1 VGGLGFLFAS
11 ALLALPLAAMPV
23 LLHLLFRRKSPV
35 VPFSTLRFVKASL
48 QRTAARRRLQRWL
61 LLAARVLLLALLIAA
76 VAQPVRRVAAGWG
89 SADLTAVVVLDTSY
103 SMLLKSEQVE
113 QLTRAGDAV
122 FDLLGRELSG
132 ARVAILRSQPDA
144 ASERFRPASA
154 WLSEWT
160 APTPQPA
167 PLPLIDRINAAVKL
181 LQNEPPGEKWLVICT
196 DGQSRE
202 FPRPLSELP
211 DVRVLWLDLSVP
223 TPRSSGVTS
232 VKTEPGR
239 PLAGLGCTASVEIT
253 GRTGDARAVSVSLRK
268 PDGASLYESPTQLA
282 RFDSDGRAFVRFPVM
297 LPAERW
303 QVLRGQLPAEDEL
316 AWDNARDLLIEIPP
330 KQPVHLADAPDLRQ
344 ASRFVRLAIDPTEGR
359 STSWPI
365 ELRAAPRGDE
375 RALVRLW
382 TDWPDEPT
390 LRSLRDFVRTG
401 GVLVLMLR
409 PGIEASFPS
418 LDEPRKRLLLELLPS
433 APAMDPGDRAHRL
446 VAATSDA
453 ALLGDLVDPQFDPG
467 SAIIRRFVPLLAEGS
482 SRALLTMT
490 PVTPW
495 PGAQARP
502 LLLVRPLD
510 AGRVYTLAT
519 IPDSRFTNLATHP
532 LFLPTLVR
540 LLLAPPGDADANN
553 VEIGEPLRFR
563 FPGDARELT
572 LESPS
577 GQLQLVP
584 RSSPGVFELPASS
597 EIGLHR
603 WRSGAE
609 VVGMS
614 NVTHPSAEAEL
625 VYRPPLELLPS
636 GANAVIGRSLDE
648 LRATVASRSQPLP
661 RWSGAVA
668 VVLALLCVESL
679 LASRR

>member
-1 VGGLGFLFAS
+1 MGSLGFLFAS
-11 ALLALPLAAMPV
+11 ALFALPLATLPV
-23 LLHLLFRRKSPV
+23 LLHLLFRRRSPV
-35 VPFSTLRFVKASL
+35 VPFSTLRFVKSSL
-48 QRTAARRRLQRWL
+48 QQTAARRRLQRWL
-61 LLAARVLLLALLIAA
+61 LLSARVLLLALLIAA

-89 SADLTAVVVLDTSY
+89 SAGLTAVIVLDTSY
-103 SMLLKSEQVE
+103 SMLLRQEQVE

-132 ARVAILRSQPDA
+132 ARVAILRSNPDA

-160 APTPQPA
+160 APTPQPS
-167 PLPLIDRINAAVKL
+167 PLPLVDRINAAIRL
-181 LQNEPPGEKWLVICT
+181 LESESAGEKWLVICT

-211 DVRVLWLDLSVP
+211 EVRVLWLDLGVAN
-223 TPRSSGVTS
+223 PRSSGVTS
-232 VKTEPGR
+232 VKTEPAR
-239 PLAGLGCTASVEIT
+239 PLAGLGCAASVEIV
-253 GRTGDARAVSVSLRK
+253 GRTGDARAVSVSLRG
-268 PDGASLYESPTQLA
+268 PDGSTLYDSPTQLA
-282 RFDSDGRAFVRFPVM
+282 RFDGSGRALVRFPM
-297 LPAERW
+297 TLPAERW
-303 QVLRGQLPAEDEL
+303 QVLRATLPAEDEL
-316 AWDNARDLLIEIPP
+316 AWDNTRDLLIEIPP
-330 KQPVHLADAPDLRQ
+330 KQPVHFADAPELRQ

-359 STSWPI
+359 SSSWPI
-365 ELRAAPRGDE
+365 DLRATPRGDE
-375 RALVRLW
+375 RGLVRLW

-409 PGIEASFPS
+409 PGMETSFAS

-433 APAMDPGDRAHRL
+433 APTTDPGDRAHRL

-453 ALLGDLVDPQFDPG
+453 ELLGDLLDPEFDPG
-467 SAIIRRFVPLLAEGS
+467 SVVVRRFVPLLAES
-482 SRALLTMT
+482 PSRPLLTMT

-495 PGAQARP
+495 PGARARP
-502 LLLVRPLD
+502 LLLVRPLGI
-510 AGRVYTLAT
+510 GRVYTLAT
-519 IPDSRFTNLATHP
+519 TPDSRFTNLATHP

-563 FPGDARELT
+563 FLGEARELT
-572 LESPS
+572 LQSPS
-577 GQLQLVP
+577 GQLQVVP
-584 RSSPGVFELPASS
+584 PSTSGVLELPASS
-597 EIGLHR
+597 EIGVHR
-603 WRSGAE
+603 WRNGAE

-614 NVTHPSAEAEL
+614 NVTHPAAEAEL
-625 VYRPPLELLPS
+625 VYRPPQELLPS
-636 GANAVIGRSLDE
+636 GTDALIGRSLDE

-661 RWSGAVA
+661 RWSGAIA